1 MWPRSVLVV
10 GLAWG
15 TVVQAHDDH
24 VHDAPTPAA
33 PSTPPT
39 TPPPTPPTTPPTT
52 PPPAAQQTVVRARR
66 LDRPVGDAV
75 IEALPT
81 TAALPAGG
89 TASDLLRRAPGVFIS
104 QHSGQGKAH
113 QIFLRGFDAEH
124 GQDLE
129 ITVDGVPQND
139 VSHLHGQGYADVT
152 LLPPELVR
160 RLVLRPGAYDVRQG
174 DFAVAGSLDF
184 QLAAP
189 APGPLLRTTLGDFG
203 LMRLVGIMS
212 PAAVDTDGGGDQGRT
227 FVAVETARGDG
238 FGPRRAFQRA
248 SAVGQGRLT
257 FGDDDE
263 VLIAALVGASRFEA
277 PGVLRESDVDAGL
290 VGPFDV
296 YDDQQGGETRRAQ
309 ASATVSMHDG
319 GFDIDGRL
327 WSAFHHHDLVQNF
340 TGALLRDEGDRVR
353 QRNTATIGGLDLEV
367 GRRVALFGLPIG
379 FALGTRNRLDNVHQR
394 QERLALRGD
403 DVIADGTDVDADLT
417 LGHIG
422 VFGEARAVVL
432 PGLVVRGG
440 LRTETLVAAIDKTPD
455 DDSDSTALAFGTVLA
470 PRLMVGWRAI
480 DADNGSLVL
489 SVAAGEGF
497 RTPQGRSLG
506 DLEVA
511 QLTKT
516 RGADLGARV
525 VVGNGLDDGTDDG
538 IDLGV
543 TAFITHVESDRVFDH
558 VAARNLFLGP
568 TLRTGVTASA
578 TVAADAVLPGLTIG
592 TAWTAVSARVLDQL
606 GSSSGA
612 GATLGSTV
620 PYAPPLVGRVEF
632 IWRHA
637 VAVVGGDDVVVAVD
651 VDPWLVGP
659 RPMPLAE
666 VSPEIFVVDGSA
678 SVGWRRLSVSV
689 EASNILDAVVVD
701 GAFVYASDFSAFG
714 GSGSGLPAR
723 HVTSGGPRFL
733 SASLSV
739 GW

>member
-1 MWPRSVLVV
+1 MWSRSVLAV

-15 TVVQAHDDH
+15 TMAHADGEVVD
-24 VHDAPTPAA
+24 DAPSSAAA
-33 PSTPPT
+33 PTNPTANPT
-39 TPPPTPPTTPPTT
+39 TT
-52 PPPAAQQTVVRARR
+52 QQTVVRARR

-75 IEALPT
+75 IEAMPT
-81 TAALPAGG
+81 TASVPAGG

-129 ITVDGVPQND
+129 VSVDGVPQND

-184 QLAAP
+184 ELGAP
-189 APGPLLRTTLGDFG
+189 AKGPLLRTTLGDFG
-203 LMRLVGIMS
+203 LMRLVGIVS
-212 PAAVDTDGGGDQGRT
+212 PDPGDDDRT
-227 FVAVETARGDG
+227 FVAVEAARGDG

-248 SAVGQGRLT
+248 SAVAQGRMA
-257 FGDDDE
+257 FGVDDE
-263 VLIAALVGASRFEA
+263 LLVAGMVGASRFEA
-277 PGVLRESDVDAGL
+277 PGVLREVDVDGG
-290 VGPFDV
+290 VVQPFDV

-309 ASATVSMHDG
+309 VSAALSMHDS
-319 GFDIDGRL
+319 GFNVDGRL
-327 WSAFHHHDLVQNF
+327 WSAFHHHDLIQNF

-367 GRRVALFGLPIG
+367 GRRVELLGLPVG
-379 FALGTRNRLDNVHQR
+379 VALGTRNRLDDVQQR

-403 DVIADGTDVDADLT
+403 DVIGTDVDADLT

-455 DDSDSTALAFGTVLA
+455 DDGDPTALAFGTVLA

-480 DADNGSLVL
+480 DTETGSLVV

-516 RGADLGARV
+516 RGADVGARV
-525 VVGNGLDDGTDDG
+525 VVGDGLDV
-538 IDLGV
+538 GV

-578 TVAADAVLPGLTIG
+578 TVAADAVVPGLTIG
-592 TAWTAVSARVLDQL
+592 TAWTAVQARVLDQL
-606 GSSSGA
+606 GSSSGT

-632 IWRHA
+632 VWRRA
-637 VAVVGGDDVVVAVD
+637 VATVGGDDVVVAVD

-666 VSPEIFVVDGSA
+666 ESPGIFVVDGSA
-678 SVGWRRLSVSV
+678 SVGWRRLSLSV
-689 EASNILDAVVVD
+689 EASNVLDAVVVD
-701 GAFVYASDFSAFG
+701 GAFVYASDFTAFG
-714 GSGSGLPAR
+714 GSGGGLPAR
-723 HVTSGGPRFL
+723 HVTSGGPRFV